1 MANTEMIRAYI
12 QSSGYKMQHVARAME
27 ISTNALNQKLQGKTQ
42 FKLNEAEQLS
52 TMLGLTMAERDA
64 CFFDRQNRTERI
76 LQKAQENRRMAEH
89 DPGTKA
95 TKQAMQRYGT
105 KQWARNPV
113 ERSWRAAI
121 EQGVDYYKEHDPL
134 RAQLFELR
142 YVQNRTEEDVIERL
156 HIGRTTYKKAQ
167 QDLLSTIA
175 VYAAQRG
182 AL

>member
-1 MANTEMIRAYI
+1 MTRE
-12 QSSGYKMQHVARAME
+12 QS
-27 ISTNALNQKLQGKTQ
+27 
-42 FKLNEAEQLS
+42 
-52 TMLGLTMAERDA
+52 
-64 CFFDRQNRTERI
+64 
-76 LQKAQENRRMAEH
+76 
-89 DPGTKA
+89 KA

-121 EQGVDYYKEHDPL
+121 EQGVDYYNDPL

>member
-64 CFFDRQNRTERI
+64 CFFDRQNRTER
-76 LQKAQENRRMAEH
+76 RRTGEWQNMTREQS
-89 DPGTKA
+89 KA

>member
-1 MANTEMIRAYI
+1 MTRE
-12 QSSGYKMQHVARAME
+12 QS
-27 ISTNALNQKLQGKTQ
+27 
-42 FKLNEAEQLS
+42 
-52 TMLGLTMAERDA
+52 
-64 CFFDRQNRTERI
+64 
-76 LQKAQENRRMAEH
+76 
-89 DPGTKA
+89 KA

-175 VYAAQRG
+175 VDAAQRG

>member
-1 MANTEMIRAYI
+1 MTRE
-12 QSSGYKMQHVARAME
+12 QS
-27 ISTNALNQKLQGKTQ
+27 
-42 FKLNEAEQLS
+42 
-52 TMLGLTMAERDA
+52 
-64 CFFDRQNRTERI
+64 
-76 LQKAQENRRMAEH
+76 
-89 DPGTKA
+89 KA

-121 EQGVDYYKEHDPL
+121 EQAVDYYKEHDPL

>member
-1 MANTEMIRAYI
+1 MTRE
-12 QSSGYKMQHVARAME
+12 QS
-27 ISTNALNQKLQGKTQ
+27 
-42 FKLNEAEQLS
+42 
-52 TMLGLTMAERDA
+52 
-64 CFFDRQNRTERI
+64 
-76 LQKAQENRRMAEH
+76 
-89 DPGTKA
+89 KA
-95 TKQAMQRYGT
+95 TKQAIQRYGT

-121 EQGVDYYKEHDPL
+121 EQGGDYYKEHDPL

>member
-1 MANTEMIRAYI
+1 MTRE
-12 QSSGYKMQHVARAME
+12 QS
-27 ISTNALNQKLQGKTQ
+27 
-42 FKLNEAEQLS
+42 
-52 TMLGLTMAERDA
+52 
-64 CFFDRQNRTERI
+64 
-76 LQKAQENRRMAEH
+76 
-89 DPGTKA
+89 KA

-113 ERSWRAAI
+113 ERSWRVAI